1 MRGAVQLR
9 KSLVLVVGAHRGA
22 ARRRPGWRVGV
33 GEKQAENIWHL
44 GRVGRVKSK
53 ERRCV
58 IKLIRQEER
67 DDSSQQQPDGSCV
80 FYVPTRC

>member
-1 MRGAVQLR
+1 MQQGGGPEWRG
-9 KSLVLVVGAHRGA
+9 
-22 ARRRPGWRVGV
+22 
-33 GEKQAENIWHL
+33 GERL
-44 GRVGRVKSK
+44 GRNRLKTSGIRGGWGRVKSK